1 MTPASARTLAAVR
14 ADLARLVRYD
24 DESIVHEVWIRQ
36 RYDLGA
42 AASYAPARTAAVRT
56 AWHEAGH
63 AVAAL
68 QVGARFSSASIRHGC
83 ASQGRVHGVTGGGAD
98 AFVIDAAGQ
107 IAERLRDWS
116 MLADDDQLRAW
127 LPTWRHDGGDA
138 RRFRQQMQSRF
149 GDDEI
154 EAWRHC
160 EQVLTPLRLRIREVA
175 RALLVYPRYLPYQV
189 VAALLPGWCWVTGVV
204 LGYRVALAARYQAE
218 KPSRESRTTSAPARA
233 RSSPENEPVATPTAR
248 APAATAAAMSG
259 GLSPT

>member
-1 MTPASARTLAAVR
+1 MTLIVVSPASARNLAIVR

-63 AVAAL
+63 VIAAL
-68 QVGARFSSASIRHGC
+68 QVGARFSSASIRHGLG
-83 ASQGRVHGVTGGGAD
+83 SQGRVHGVAGGGQE

-116 MLADDDQLRAW
+116 MLTDDDQLRAW
-127 LPTWRHDGGDA
+127 LPTWRDDGGDA
-138 RRFRQQMQSRF
+138 RRFRRNMRARF
-149 GDDEI
+149 GEDELA
-154 EAWRHC
+154 AWRHC
-160 EQVLTPLRLRIREVA
+160 EQVLTPLRSRIREVA

-189 VAALLPGWCWVTGVV
+189 VAAIADG
-204 LGYRVALAARYQAE
+204 A
-218 KPSRESRTTSAPARA
+218 
-233 RSSPENEPVATPTAR
+233 
-248 APAATAAAMSG
+248 
-259 GLSPT
+259 